1 MHSRSIQLG
10 PWQPPSKIPKIN
22 ASVLLPSRA
31 ASSRAIFDRSMEPT
45 GEASTPFW
53 KKALPWVGAVGII
66 GWIFG
71 HVPFAEVI
79 EAARGADLG
88 TFFLALGLAVVGWFL
103 LDSRAYAYVIT
114 RFNAP
119 LSWAEARALR
129 GVTYIVAAINW
140 NIGTASVVLYL
151 RRLKQ
156 IPVFESTSSVFFYTN
171 FDGLVLVSLA
181 FLGASLFGESP
192 EVLQIQRGAGVA
204 FGVIVVTLA
213 LLMSSKP
220 SWGWLTRAR
229 AWPIFLAFRR
239 ARPRDFAVLL
249 VIRLTYF
256 AGFVVV
262 FTVGARAFGID
273 LPWMLA
279 VASVPVVLMAG
290 ALPIAPAGLGTQ
302 AATMLFFWSEHGSEA
317 QIVAFGLLFPIV
329 ITLARVLLG
338 LPYLQ
343 QLKGLRADE

>member
-1 MHSRSIQLG
+1 ML
-10 PWQPPSKIPKIN
+10 
-22 ASVLLPSRA
+22 
-31 ASSRAIFDRSMEPT
+31 DRSMEST
-45 GEASTPFW
+45 DEASTPLW

-66 GWIFG
+66 GWIFW

-88 TFFLALGLAVVGWFL
+88 TFFLVMGLGVVGWFL
-103 LDSRAYAYVIT
+103 LDSLAYAYVIT

-156 IPVFESTSSVFFYTN
+156 IPVLESTSSVFLYTS
-171 FDGLVLVSLA
+171 FDALVLVTLA
-181 FLGASLFGESP
+181 FFGASIFGESP
-192 EVLQIQRGAGVA
+192 EILQVQRGAGVA
-204 FGVIVVTLA
+204 FGAILVTLTM
-213 LLMSSKP
+213 LMSSKP
-220 SWGWLTRAR
+220 GWGWLARAR
-229 AWPIFLAFRR
+229 TWPIFVAFRR

-249 VIRLTYF
+249 AIRLTYF
-256 AGFVVV
+256 AGFVTV
-262 FTVGARAFGID
+262 FTLGARAFGVE
-273 LPWMLA
+273 LPRLLA
-279 VASVPVVLMAG
+279 VASVPLVLMAG

-302 AATMLFFWSEHGSEA
+302 AATMLFFWSDHGSQA

-329 ITLARVLLG
+329 ITLARVFLG
-338 LPYLQ
+338 LPYLR
-343 QLKGLRADE
+343 QLKDLRADK